1 MRQTGTGN
9 AAADPVA
16 AAMIT
21 QDRRRFLPARE
32 QPHAG
37 EDRALPIGHG
47 ATNSQPSTVHAMISL
62 LDPQPGQ
69 RVLDVGSGS
78 GWTVAILGEL
88 VGPSGHVLGVELVG
102 DLVARARDALVAGD
116 QPWVSVAVAP
126 PDRLGA
132 PDDAPWDRIL
142 VSADGCRVPVELT
155 DQLAMG
161 GRLVLPVDGRLTVVD
176 RTEGGLTE
184 HRVRGSWQFV
194 PLR

>member
-1 MRQTGTGN
+1 MTCDSTGPTGQD
-9 AAADPVA
+9 AVA
-16 AAMIT
+16 AAMAA
-21 QDRRRFLPARE
+21 QDRQRFLPTGQRR
-32 QPHAG
+32 HAG

-62 LDPQPGQ
+62 LDPEPGD

-88 VGPSGHVLGVELVG
+88 VGSRGRVLGVELVG
-102 DLVARARDALVAGD
+102 DLVARARTALVEGD
-116 QPWVSVAVAP
+116 QPWVSVTVAAP
-126 PDRLGA
+126 GRLGA
-132 PDDAPWDRIL
+132 PDHGPWDRIL
-142 VSADGCRVPVELT
+142 VSADGGRVPSELT
-155 DQLAMG
+155 AQLAPG